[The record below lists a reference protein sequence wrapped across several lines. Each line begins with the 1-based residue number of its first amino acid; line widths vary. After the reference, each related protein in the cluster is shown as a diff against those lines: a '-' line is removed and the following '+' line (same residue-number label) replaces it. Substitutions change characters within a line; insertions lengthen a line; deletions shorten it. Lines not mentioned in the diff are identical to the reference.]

1 MQSLLGFDL
10 DILSYDL
17 SLTFPNDQDD
27 IFIFVCE
34 VSAPHDIQPTGLK
47 LENLKPR
54 EEKLS
59 PAD

>member
-10 DILSYDL
+10 DILSYNL
-17 SLTFPNDQDD
+17 SLFPNDQDD

-34 VSAPHDIQPTGLK
+34 VSPPHDIQPTGLK